1 MEISIW
7 AVVAQIINFLILFFL
22 FKKFLTKPITTIIQ
36 DRRSLIIKLENADKV
51 YDERLEAAR
60 LESKEIVQEWMN
72 RKEKLII
79 EAWVLADKK
88 RDEILADAKMQ
99 SEKVITG
106 AKNRAKILETELE
119 KNFVDWVKRT
129 SLLVVKKLIQKDR
142 DIKKDYL
149 DEAIKEVIN
158 N

>member
-1 MEISIW
+1 MEISVW
-7 AVVAQIINFLILFFL
+7 AVIAQIINFLILFFL

-36 DRRSLIIKLENADKV
+36 DRRDLIKKLENADKV
-51 YDERLEAAR
+51 YEERLEAAR

-72 RKEKLII
+72 RKEKLIV

-88 RDEILADAKMQ
+88 RAEILADAKLQ
-99 SEKVITG
+99 SDKVITS
-106 AKNRAKILETELE
+106 AENRAKILETELE
-119 KNFVDWVKRT
+119 KNFIDGVKRT
-129 SLLVVKKLIQKDR
+129 SLLVVKKLIQKDK

>member
-1 MEISIW
+1 MEISTW
-7 AVVAQIINFLILFFL
+7 AVIAQIINFLILFFL

-36 DRRSLIIKLENADKV
+36 DRRDLIKKLENADKV
-51 YDERLEAAR
+51 YEEKLEAAR
-60 LESKEIVQEWMN
+60 LESKEIVKEWMN
-72 RKEKLII
+72 RKEKLIV

-88 RDEILADAKMQ
+88 RDEILADAKVQ
-99 SEKVITG
+99 SDKVITS
-106 AKNRAKILETELE
+106 AENRAKILETELE

-129 SLLVVKKLIQKDR
+129 SLLVVKKLIQKDK

-149 DEAIKEVIN
+149 DEAVKEVIN